1 MDRPLQAS
9 FSFPSYSADLSNTK
23 VSEEDTNGQ
32 KGDGQQNNET
42 ADTMEPIAKKRYTLR

>member
-1 MDRPLQAS
+1 MIRIGHYKPVVL
-9 FSFPSYSADLSNTK
+9 FPSYLADLSKTK

-42 ADTMEPIAKKRYTLR
+42 ADTMEPIAKKR

>member
-1 MDRPLQAS
+1 MIRIGHYKPVFL
-9 FSFPSYSADLSNTK
+9 FPSYSADLSNTK

-42 ADTMEPIAKKRYTLR
+42 ADTMQPIAKKI